1 VGLVA
6 IRRRIWRPIYAKTQ
20 PIIKSFRRWR
30 ISKFSQ
36 SETEAEQSE
45 RFKVLGLDWRE
56 SRKGVEKLLG
66 KNLDIFS
73 HRSEHYELLFAISQV
88 HKPKRI
94 LEIGTATGDFSVFLA
109 TIFPDAKIETID
121 LSRLDNR
128 FWNATSDLVTTNDW
142 AVSKT
147 DLEERDARL
156 SSFSN
161 IEFRELNSLAL
172 TFQESKKYD
181 LIWVDGDHTYP
192 VVSVDIANALR
203 LLEIGGIL
211 VADDIYEVTQKR
223 RESGNQESHETLVQF
238 KKAGFID
245 FNLVLKRLFPEP
257 YYNKR
262 SQKFIAVATRK
273 NNPDT
278 F

>member
-1 VGLVA
+1 MNLIA

-73 HRSEHYELLFAISQV
+73 HRSEHYELLFAISQRY
-88 HKPKRI
+88 KPKRI

-121 LSRLDNR
+121 LSRLDKR
-128 FWNATSDLVTTNDW
+128 FWNATSDLVMTTDW
-142 AVSKT
+142 SVSKT

-172 TFQESKKYD
+172 TFEESQKYD

-203 LLEIGGIL
+203 LLEVGGTL

-238 KKAGFID
+238 QKAGFID

-273 NNPDT
+273 NN
-278 F
+278 

>member
-1 VGLVA
+1 MNLIA

-20 PIIKSFRRWR
+20 PIIMSFRRWR

-45 RFKVLGLDWRE
+45 RFRALGLDWRE

-73 HRSEHYELLFAISQV
+73 HRSEHYELLFGVSQRYR
-88 HKPKRI
+88 PKRI

-121 LSRLDNR
+121 LSRLDKR
-128 FWNATSDLVTTNDW
+128 FWNATSDLETTTDW
-142 AVSKT
+142 SVSKT
-147 DLEERDARL
+147 DLDARDAKL

-172 TFQESKKYD
+172 TFHESQKYD

-238 KKAGFID
+238 QKAGFIH

-273 NNPDT
+273 
-278 F
+278 